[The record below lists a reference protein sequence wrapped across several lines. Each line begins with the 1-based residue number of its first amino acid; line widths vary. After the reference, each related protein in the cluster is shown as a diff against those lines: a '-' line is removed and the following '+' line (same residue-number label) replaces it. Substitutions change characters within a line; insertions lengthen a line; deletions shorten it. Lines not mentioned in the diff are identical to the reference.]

1 MELICFSNS
10 NDISGSEN
18 WKMALILK
26 DGRCPLVDPSGLP
39 QTSPPASLK
48 CGWSFELSFVV
59 KKQLVGF
66 GQFDGFC
73 KCILMD

>member
-1 MELICFSNS
+1 MSRIFLTVATIVNCA
-10 NDISGSEN
+10 G
-18 WKMALILK
+18 MALILK